1 MNRRKFLNI
10 MGGCCCSIILPN
22 CSTNEI
28 TQRKQLILYPE
39 SFINKQSEI
48 FYKKFLQRSKISEN
62 KKDIIMMNDIGKRLI
77 DNVNEYFIKI
87 KKPNPTLDFKW
98 EYNLIE
104 DKQVNAFC
112 PTIGFDWEYILIDN
126 KKVRNAWCMP
136 GGKIAIYTGILDV
149 TKNTNGLAAVMGH
162 EIAHAVAKHSAE
174 RMSRTMAVEVGFGV
188 ADVFTGGVAG
198 QTREVIG
205 SYTGLDILDIAM
217 LKSHNRNQESE
228 ADYMGLAFC
237 SMSGYDLN
245 ESVRLW
251 KRMNEKKGKKE
262 IPQFLS
268 THPSSKTRIIQ
279 LRKWIPEVKKK
290 FPLAKIS

>member
-10 MGGCCCSIILPN
+10 IGGCCCSIILPN

-39 SFINKQSEI
+39 SFINRQSEL
-48 FYKKFLQRSKISEN
+48 FYKKFLKRSKISKS
-62 KKDIIMMNDIGKRLI
+62 KKDIIMMNDIAKRLI

-104 DKQVNAFC
+104 SDQVNAFC
-112 PTIGFDWEYILIDN
+112 
-126 KKVRNAWCMP
+126 AP
-136 GGKIAIYTGILDV
+136 GGKIAVYTGILKY
-149 TKNTNGLAAVMGH
+149 TKNKGGLAAVMGH

-174 RMSRTMAVEVGFGV
+174 RMSRAMAVEVGFGV

-205 SYTGLDILDIAM
+205 TYTGLDILDVAM

-251 KRMNEKKGKKE
+251 KRMNEKKGKKKE
-262 IPQFLS
+262 IPQFLR

-279 LRKWIPEVKKK
+279 LRKWIPEVKRN
-290 FPLAKIS
+290 FPLSKIS

>member
-62 KKDIIMMNDIGKRLI
+62 KKDIIMMNDIAKRLI

-98 EYNLIE
+98 EYNLI
-104 DKQVNAFC
+104 DNKQINAFC
-112 PTIGFDWEYILIDN
+112 
-126 KKVRNAWCMP
+126 AP
-136 GGKIAIYTGILDV
+136 GGKIAVYTGILKY
-149 TKNTNGLAAVMGH
+149 TKNKDGLAAVMGH